1 MFKRLATALGF
12 LAIVLVSTLA
22 HAQSAAQ
29 AAQNDPDFKE
39 VVAYQLTVP
48 ALNKVAQA
56 SKNIAATAKSD
67 PRFAKQAELKA
78 EIKKLEDK
86 DERTDAEDARL
97 DKLRAELE
105 EAEDQTS
112 VGDKANTLAEMAAA
126 IEKEPVARKA
136 LADAG
141 ISAREFVKFG
151 LAYFQAG
158 MVAGMMKQ
166 GLIKE
171 VPKELAATVNM
182 ENVKFVQ
189 EHEAEL
195 AALAA
200 AMKAIEK

>member
-1 MFKRLATALGF
+1 M
-12 LAIVLVSTLA
+12 
-22 HAQSAAQ
+22 
-29 AAQNDPDFKE
+29 
-39 VVAYQLTVP
+39 
-48 ALNKVAQA
+48 
-56 SKNIAATAKSD
+56 
-67 PRFAKQAELKA
+67 
-78 EIKKLEDK
+78 
-86 DERTDAEDARL
+86 
-97 DKLRAELE
+97 
-105 EAEDQTS
+105 
-112 VGDKANTLAEMAAA
+112 
-126 IEKEPVARKA
+126 RKA
-136 LADAG
+136 LANAG
-141 ISAREFVKFG
+141 ISSREFAKFT

>member
-1 MFKRLATALGF
+1 MFKKLAAVVGF
-12 LAIVLVSTLA
+12 LAIVLASTVA
-22 HAQSAAQ
+22 RAQGAAQ

-56 SKNIAATAKSD
+56 SKNIAAAAKSD
-67 PRFAKQAELKA
+67 PRFAKQTALKA

-86 DERTDAEDARL
+86 DERTEAEDARL
-97 DKLRAELE
+97 DKLRAELD
-105 EAEDQTS
+105 EAEEKTS
-112 VGDKANTLAEMAAA
+112 GGDKANTLSEMAAA
-126 IEKEPVARKA
+126 IEKEPVMRKA

-166 GLIKE
+166 GVIKE

-189 EHEAEL
+189 EHEPEL

>member
-1 MFKRLATALGF
+1 MFKRLAAIVGF
-12 LAIVLVSTLA
+12 LAVVFASTLA
-22 HAQSAAQ
+22 HAQVS
-29 AAQNDPDFKE
+29 QNDPDFKE

-56 SKNIAATAKSD
+56 SKNMAAAAKSD

-86 DERTDAEDARL
+86 DERTEAEDARL

-105 EAEDQTS
+105 EAEEKTN
-112 VGDKANTLAEMAAA
+112 VGDKANTLSEMAAA

-136 LADAG
+136 LGDAG

-195 AALAA
+195 ATLAA